1 MTEQVDSTISHALRR
16 GFSLSFMLGILM
28 IVLGTVA
35 IARPLFA
42 GITANFYLGWVFIFG
57 SITQL
62 VYAIQTREEG
72 PFIWMLLR
80 NLLIGVLYLVAGL
93 LLLIY
98 PLDGLLTLT
107 LIVGASILGSGLTR
121 IFWAFLWRSDSDWG
135 WILARGILATVLGI
149 LVLVDWPNNTPWLI
163 GLLVGIN
170 LISDGIGIASFSA
183 VARETIDESQSAA
196 A

>member
-1 MTEQVDSTISHALRR
+1 MTDRVESTTSQALKR
-16 GFSLSFMLGILM
+16 GFGFSFILGILM
-28 IVLGTVA
+28 IFLGTIA

-42 GITANFYLGWVFIFG
+42 GVAANFYLGWVFTIG
-57 SITQL
+57 GITQL

-72 PFIWMLLR
+72 QFIWKLLR
-80 NLLIGVLYLVAGL
+80 NLLIGFLYFVAGL

-98 PLDGLLTLT
+98 PLEGLLSLT
-107 LIVGASILGSGLTR
+107 LIVGVSILGSGLTQ
-121 IFWAFLWRSDSDWG
+121 IFWAFLWRPDSDWG
-135 WILARGILATVLGI
+135 WMARGILATVLGI
-149 LVLVDWPNNTPWLI
+149 LVLVDWPSNTPWLI

-170 LISDGIGIASFSA
+170 LISDGLGIATFSA